1 MSRCETLD
9 LDGYYE
15 YATTVCQVD
24 APVERD
30 GIITPDVV
38 LAVRDT
44 AATTTANK
52 WGQQIK
58 RTSFPNVPDEAFNAP
73 PQTPNQKDGMSLP
86 AKLAIGIV
94 IPVFVLVCIWA
105 ALKQIKKRK
114 AEKANKLTVIGGSD
128 QDAER
133 GVGGHKA
140 ELPAG
145 VIMTEEEEQAEKKAK
160 KEQQRADK
168 RPFWERKAPVQNEEV
183 ELEAQER
190 ERVDTQ
196 TRAVE
201 LGQENGVVGARA
213 PAATQYQCQN
223 QMYSPPPHGVVELYT
238 PGAYPT
244 GPRTEMDGQSPR
256 DLHEADSAQISQVA
270 SPAPTYTTNA
280 PASPQR
286 NIARALGGTSPRDDS
301 MARTLS
307 SEDTRPPQPSPLA
320 GPVPAA
326 LDLYP
331 QNAESDKAAIVEE
344 ERRLAAKRA
353 AIAER
358 KRLAEEEEQ
367 LEREEEA
374 LRRKKVAKG
383 GNSRVLD

>member
-1 MSRCETLD
+1 MSRCETLN
-9 LDGYYE
+9 LDDYYE
-15 YATTVCQVD
+15 YATTVCQAD

-30 GIITPDVV
+30 GTITPDVV
-38 LAVRDT
+38 LAVDDT
-44 AATTTANK
+44 AAATTAANK

-58 RTSFPNVPDEAFNAP
+58 PTSFPNVPDEAFIAP

-105 ALKQIKKRK
+105 AMKQLKKRK
-114 AEKANKLTVIGGSD
+114 AEKANKGTVIGGSD
-128 QDAER
+128 QNTES

-145 VIMTEEEEQAEKKAK
+145 VIMTEEEEEAEKKANK
-160 KEQQRADK
+160 KQQKADK
-168 RPFWERKAPVQNEEV
+168 RPFWERKTPMQNEAV
-183 ELEAQER
+183 GLEAQER
-190 ERVDTQ
+190 HRVDTQ

-201 LGQENGVVGARA
+201 LGQENGIVVAGG
-213 PAATQYQCQN
+213 PATNQYQYQT
-223 QMYSPPPHGVVELYT
+223 QMYSPPPHRMAELYT

-244 GPRTEMDGQSPR
+244 GPHTEMDGQSPR
-256 DLHEADSAQISQVA
+256 DLHEADSAPISQVA
-270 SPAPTYTTNA
+270 SPAPIYTTNI
-280 PASPQR
+280 PVSPQR
-286 NIARALGGTSPRDDS
+286 NITRAPGGTSPRDES

-307 SEDTRPPQPSPLA
+307 SEDTRPPQPQPLA

-331 QNAESDKAAIVEE
+331 QTAESDRAAIVEE

-358 KRLAEEEEQ
+358 KRIAEEEEQ

-374 LRRKKVAKG
+374 LRRKKAVTN
-383 GNSRVLD
+383 GNLG